1 MNKLLTCRRTY
12 IATLAISCLTA
23 LGLSIN
29 MEVAGA
35 ISAVALGLA
44 CANAYEKKNKKDQV

>member
-1 MNKLLTCRRTY
+1 MTKLLNCRRTY
-12 IATLAISCLTA
+12 IATLAIGCLTA
-23 LGLSIN
+23 LGLVTQ

-44 CANAYEKKNKKDQV
+44 CANAYEKKNQT